1 MALIKT
7 EALVLRTTPFQES
20 SLIVKLFT
28 KEQGKVSV
36 IAKGARRL
44 KSGLRGY
51 LEPLSYIEAIY
62 YYKSTREIQTLAKAD
77 LIQAFCGNNAD
88 LRCNIFGTAVL
99 ELIDRTVY
107 DHQHDEEIFVAA
119 VKALMAMNHGDAQH
133 QLHFVGF
140 LLILAG
146 VLGYQL
152 ETGYCSQCNRPM
164 HEAYFSSATGQLVC
178 EKCGNYLT
186 STNKLSATDLDLLK
200 QLQQPRAKL
209 VFEKYIQSDIGYDHL
224 IRLLI
229 NYLAYHTGSS
239 LNLKSLAILAEIEGR
254 AKQ

>member
-44 KSGLRGY
+44 KSSLRGY
-51 LEPLSYIEAIY
+51 LEPLSYIEVIY
-62 YYKSTREIQTLAKAD
+62 YYKSTREIQTLARVD
-77 LIQAFCGNNAD
+77 LIQAFCSNAAD
-88 LRCNIFGTAVL
+88 LKCGIFGTAVL

-107 DHQHDEEIFVAA
+107 DHQHDEEIFAA
-119 VKALMAMNHGDAQH
+119 VVRALKTMDHGDAQY
-133 QLHFVGF
+133 QLHFIGF

-152 ETGYCSQCNRPM
+152 ETGYCSQCNQPIY
-164 HEAYFSSATGQLVC
+164 EAYFSSAAGQLVC
-178 EKCGNYLT
+178 AKCGSYLT
-186 STNKLSATDLDLLK
+186 PASKLSAADLDLLK
-200 QLQQPRAKL
+200 QLQQPLAKGG
-209 VFEKYIQSDIGYDHL
+209 FEKYIHSDTGYNRRIH
-224 IRLLI
+224 LLI

-254 AKQ
+254 E

>member
-7 EALVLRTTPFQES
+7 AALVLRTTPFQES

-44 KSGLRGY
+44 KSSLRGY

-62 YYKSTREIQTLAKAD
+62 YYKSTREIQTLAKVD
-77 LIQAFCGNNAD
+77 LIQAFCRNTAD
-88 LRCNIFGTAVL
+88 LNCSIFGTAVL

-107 DHQHDEEIFVAA
+107 AHQHDEEIFAAA
-119 VKALMAMNHGDAQH
+119 VRALKAMDHGGTQY

-152 ETGYCSQCNRPM
+152 ETGYCSQCNKPLQ
-164 HEAYFSSATGQLVC
+164 EAYFSSAVGQLVC
-178 EKCGNYLT
+178 KKCGDYL
-186 STNKLSATDLDLLK
+186 SSVNKICATELELLK
-200 QLQQPRAKL
+200 QLQQPMAEL
-209 VFEKYIQSDIGYDHL
+209 EFEKYAHRDTGYNHL
-224 IRLLI
+224 IRQLI
-229 NYLAYHTGSS
+229 NYLAYHTGLS
-239 LNLKSLAILAEIEGR
+239 LNLKSLAILAEIEGQ
-254 AKQ
+254 AK

>member
-77 LIQAFCGNNAD
+77 FIQAFCGSHPE

-107 DHQHDEEIFVAA
+107 GHQHDEEIFTAA
-119 VKALMAMNHGDAQH
+119 VRVLNAMNNGDAQY
-133 QLHFVGF
+133 QLQFVGF

-146 VLGYQL
+146 VLGYRL
-152 ETGYCSQCNRPM
+152 ETGSCSQCNRLM
-164 HEAYFSSATGQLVC
+164 HEAYFSPATGQLVC
-178 EKCGNYLT
+178 EKCGSYLA
-186 STNKLSATDLDLLK
+186 SANKLSAKDLNLLK
-200 QLQQPRAKL
+200 QLQYPMTKEG
-209 VFEKYIQSDIGYDHL
+209 FEQYVYSDADYNHL
-224 IRLLI
+224 IRLLT

-239 LNLKSLAILAEIEGR
+239 LNLKSLAILADIEG
-254 AKQ
+254 

>member
-7 EALVLRTTPFQES
+7 EALVLKTTPFQES
-20 SLIVKLFT
+20 SLIAKLFS

-44 KSGLRGY
+44 KSSLRGY

-62 YYKSTREIQTLAKAD
+62 YYKSTREIQILAKVD

-88 LRCNIFGTAVL
+88 LKCNVFSTAVL

-107 DHQHDEEIFVAA
+107 DHQHDEEIFAAA
-119 VKALMAMNHGDAQH
+119 VRALKAMDQEDV
-133 QLHFVGF
+133 QYQPRFIGF

-164 HEAYFSSATGQLVC
+164 HGAYFNSATGQLVC
-178 EKCGNYLT
+178 ERCGGYLR
-186 STNKLSATDLDLLK
+186 SANKLSATDLDLLK
-200 QLQQPRAKL
+200 HLQQPKAKGG
-209 VFEKYIQSDIGYDHL
+209 FEKYIHSDTDYNRL

-239 LNLKSLAILAEIEGR
+239 LNLKSLAVLAEIEGQE
-254 AKQ
+254 K